1 MLPVV
6 APAKPVMAAPLSA
19 GNFAE
24 GIRNSRSAP
33 FSLHS
38 RGVQLLDT
46 TRLFDVPHQLKSA
59 SRHLRDLLSSLWVF
73 VLIQSWLSVYNVL
86 ITISSCAFYSY
97 YHTNHSTVAYNLD
110 WTLVAF
116 VIILPMLGF
125 TWLAFRRREEALQD
139 LVQVKVLLLHIYLA
153 HRDWLPAGSVS
164 FMHQA
169 TVQQLLFSLVDGMR
183 AYFLP
188 PRFYSR
194 HYPYTGVKKKMMRVA
209 TERAKL
215 VRGITASF
223 KKLSKSSEVLQKA
236 GLPDTQLM
244 HLRTHVFQLQCAF
257 ERMALVKEYR
267 TPQGIRALARFYVV
281 VFIPLFFGPYYADV
295 RVGAH
300 SFAFA
305 LFLAILLNLAL
316 VGLLNVSLA
325 LEDPFDN
332 QGLDGIYVDEALF
345 EAEQAIAMDEDAE
358 LAGLSDQ
365 VGPKAGVIP
374 AGAMMATPGDQ
385 SNRKVPLDTAPSESK
400 SMLGTTSRE
409 PAALLP
415 ASSEPADT
423 QTMV

>member
-1 MLPVV
+1 ME
-6 APAKPVMAAPLSA
+6 AAASP
-19 GNFAE
+19 GNFSE
-24 GIRNSRSAP
+24 GVRNSRSAP

-46 TRLFDVPHQLKSA
+46 TRLFDTPHQLRSA

-73 VLIQSWLSVYNVL
+73 FLLQSWLSVYNVL

-97 YHTNHSTVAYNLD
+97 YHLNNATVAYKLD

-116 VIILPMLGF
+116 LIILPMLGF
-125 TWLAFRRREEALQD
+125 TWIAFRRREQALQD
-139 LVQVKVLLLHIYLA
+139 LVEVKSLLLHIYLA
-153 HRDWLPAGSVS
+153 HRDWLPNGAVS
-164 FMHQA
+164 SMHQA

-194 HYPYTGVKKKMMRVA
+194 YYPYTGVKRKMMRIA

-223 KKLSKSSEVLQKA
+223 KKLSKSSEVLQRA
-236 GLPDTQLM
+236 GLPDAQLV
-244 HLRTHVFQLQCAF
+244 HLSSQVFRLQCAF
-257 ERMALVKEYR
+257 ERMAVVKEYR

-281 VFIPLFFGPYYADV
+281 VFVPLFFGPYYADV
-295 RVGAH
+295 RVGAR
-300 SFAFA
+300 SFAFE
-305 LFLAILLNLAL
+305 LFLAIFLNLAF

-358 LAGLSDQ
+358 LAGLSEHM
-365 VGPKAGVIP
+365 GAKNGAIP
-374 AGAMMATPGDQ
+374 AGAMLASPGDQ
-385 SNRKVPLDTAPSESK
+385 TNRKVPLDTAPSDSK
-400 SMLGTTSRE
+400 PVLGRPSQE
-409 PAALLP
+409 PPLLP
-415 ASSEPADT
+415 SRSDHEDL
-423 QTMV
+423 QTIV